1 MDWQTL
7 GSTPFLP
14 PLYWRAALKRKIT
27 GNTLPEQGLRCR
39 VSVDPKQVAA
49 YRQVCGF
56 TESPM
61 LPPTYPHILAF
72 GLQMQLLTDKKFPFP
87 LLGLIHLSNRIRI
100 HRPLGGVSELSI
112 GVHTQNLRPHPKGA
126 TFEVVTTVEDS
137 LGLLWEAESRM
148 LCRGVKLEGEATDDA
163 RPSPAEISELT
174 RWKAP
179 ADIGRRYARV
189 SGDYNPI
196 HLSALTAK
204 LFGFP
209 QAIAHGLWNK
219 AHTLAALGK
228 HLPAANIEI
237 DVEFRKPVRLPSEV
251 TLLASA
257 AGSSGELLLKGA
269 GDIEHMVGRWRPI
282 TALDSFAG

>member
-1 MDWQTL
+1 MEWQTL

-27 GNTLPEQGLRCR
+27 GSTLPEQGLRCR
-39 VSVDPKQVAA
+39 VSVNPRDVAA
-49 YRQVCGF
+49 YRKVCGF
-56 TESPM
+56 ADSPI
-61 LPPTYPHILAF
+61 LPATYPHILAF
-72 GLQMQLLTDKKFPFP
+72 GLQMQLLTAKAFPFP

-100 HRPLGGVSELSI
+100 HRPLGGVNELSI
-112 GVHTQNLRPHPKGA
+112 AVHAQNLQPHAKGA

-137 LGLLWEAESRM
+137 LGVLWEAESRM
-148 LCRGVKLEGEATDDA
+148 LCRGVKLEGEAADDT
-163 RPSPAEISELT
+163 PPQPVQVSELT

-196 HLSALTAK
+196 HLSAPTAK

-219 AHTLAALGK
+219 ARTLAALGE
-228 HLPAANIEI
+228 HLPAANVEI
-237 DVEFRKPVRLPSEV
+237 DVVFQKPVRLPSEV
-251 TLLASA
+251 ILHSSAS
-257 AGSSGELLLKGA
+257 GSSGELLLKGA
-269 GDIEHMVGRWRPI
+269 ADIEHMQGKWRPI
-282 TALDSFAG
+282 A